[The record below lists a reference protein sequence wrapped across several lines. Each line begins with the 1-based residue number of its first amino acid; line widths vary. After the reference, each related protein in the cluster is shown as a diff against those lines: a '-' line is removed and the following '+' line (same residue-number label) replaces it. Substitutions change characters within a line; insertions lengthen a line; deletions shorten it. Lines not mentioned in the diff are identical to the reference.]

1 MELQMLNLK
10 VLVCGLAVGSMG
22 LTAMAQS
29 EKPAGKPP
37 AAGQPAGDRPAQN
50 RPEPLSAEKAKAA
63 WDLEANGVAKRLAL
77 KDDQAKS
84 LVTAYDAARTSH
96 QAASEKLRKDQQEKT
111 KGIDR
116 SDRDAM
122 QEAMQANRKAMED
135 LNKSETDKFTKAVT
149 TAIPGEPGT
158 KAAKALS
165 VFGFAPQWDR
175 LVDTVGG
182 FKLDAAKQQDALNAL
197 ETFASEQSKNM
208 ANMGPGTDREAAAED
223 MKATREKLTTSLKKV
238 LSEDQLKKVEENMG
252 GGRGGR
258 GGRGPN
264 GGGGKGG
271 GG

>member
-10 VLVCGLAVGSMG
+10 VLVCGLAIGSMG
-22 LTAMAQS
+22 LSAMAQS

-37 AAGQPAGDRPAQN
+37 AANQPGTERGPRGE

-63 WDLEANGVAKRLAL
+63 WDLEATGVAKRLAL
-77 KDDQAKS
+77 KDDQTKS
-84 LVTAYDAARTSH
+84 LVAAYDSARTSH
-96 QAASEKLRKDQQEKT
+96 QAATEKLRKEQQEKN

-116 SDRDAM
+116 QDREAM
-122 QEAMQANRKAMED
+122 QDAMQANRKAMED
-135 LNKSETDKFTKAVT
+135 LNKSETEKFTKAVT
-149 TAIPGEPGT
+149 TAIPGDSGA

-197 ETFASEQSKNM
+197 ETFASEQTKNM
-208 ANMGPGTDREAAAED
+208 ATMADDREGAMED
-223 MKATREKLTTSLKKV
+223 MKTAREKLTTSLKTV
-238 LSEDQLKKVEENMG
+238 LSEDQMKKVEQNMG
-252 GGRGGR
+252 GGRMGGGR
-258 GGRGPN
+258 RGGN
-264 GGGGKGG
+264 GGGKGG